1 MPGAPDSS
9 GPSFTSEGPGEPP
22 AFSVR
27 SMLAALRPQQL
38 AAGRPQCDATL
49 SVYPGFELLTAMV
62 VNQTD
67 AICPIGVENRQFLPE
82 FFLLQSFLSHPCR
95 VPHRQGARPL
105 GSGNARPHF
114 YVIPVLWRALSLLCQ
129 TPSVRRRRAAR
140 AAGCPLA
147 RTAAAL
153 VSSLVNSSLFRFDAE
168 HHILLHTSTA
178 ARVDLWGWDALA
190 NALSDPR
197 VIALHFEGRG
207 GDARAQAYRPSS
219 RTIPVPYFVEPQ
231 LGVTRELRQWAG
243 RASLQLATA
252 QTGSGAR
259 VFLRSSAA
267 KGAAQRTELVAAFAG
282 QQDADVAAT
291 HGVARFDRKTA
302 EEMRATFLATT
313 VAMGRSTFCLVPSGI
328 TATTRR
334 LYEALSA
341 GCVPVLLSAR
351 FTLPFSRVLNWSAAL
366 INASAVPTSTLPAL
380 LRGISQGEIARLRRA
395 GAALS
400 RHVSYTDGD
409 AAELTWNEIV
419 RLGYPNAA
427 HKRVERQQRRLLPPP
442 LLDATRRHG
451 TLVLTVCASSA
462 GYRINQKRQTLPRD
476 CARWLRSLRA
486 HYSGAAAIAM
496 GGTPD
501 ARLKLAAS
509 ADLEADGQRRTWLL
523 PKLESRL
530 PTSPPAATEPA
541 ATLRGNQLRLV
552 WYATILSELH
562 EADPAASVLAV
573 DARDLLFQANPM
585 TALRAAAPAPCR
597 LRLVADCTCAARNDS
612 YFSLWG
618 TRCLPPPLLAALG
631 DDPPIN
637 GGVVFGAAGAMR
649 ALYAK
654 AAVLATSASDEAQY
668 VVSAARA
675 PLSPRQCVAGGRE
688 QHLITGAAYALAQ
701 LHPRDVCTLPNAL
714 ERQTAAFNLGVNNRV
729 STLRLNEATGR
740 LESPG
745 GRAIAIVHQ
754 YDRRAAVKAFLRRHH
769 VEA

>member
-1 MPGAPDSS
+1 M
-9 GPSFTSEGPGEPP
+9 
-22 AFSVR
+22 
-27 SMLAALRPQQL
+27 
-38 AAGRPQCDATL
+38 
-49 SVYPGFELLTAMV
+49 
-62 VNQTD
+62 
-67 AICPIGVENRQFLPE
+67 
-82 FFLLQSFLSHPCR
+82 
-95 VPHRQGARPL
+95 
-105 GSGNARPHF
+105 
-114 YVIPVLWRALSLLCQ
+114 
-129 TPSVRRRRAAR
+129 RRRRSASAV
-140 AAGCPLA
+140 GCPLA

-178 ARVDLWGWDALA
+178 ARVDLWGWGALA

-231 LGVTRELRQWAG
+231 LGVTRELQQWAG

-259 VFLRSSAA
+259 VFLRSSAG
-267 KGAAQRTELVAAFAG
+267 KGAVQRKELVGAFAG

-291 HGVARFDRKTA
+291 HGVARFDRKTVEA
-302 EEMRATFLATT
+302 MRATFLATT
-313 VAMGRSTFCLVPSGI
+313 AALRGSTFCLVPSGI

-334 LYEALSA
+334 LYEALAA

-366 INASAVPTSTLPAL
+366 INASAEPASSLPAL
-380 LRGISQGEIARLRRA
+380 LRAISQGEVARLRRA
-395 GAALS
+395 GAELS

-409 AAELTWNEIV
+409 ATDLTWNEIV
-419 RLGYPNAA
+419 RLGDAA
-427 HKRVERQQRRLLPPP
+427 YKRTEQQQRRLLPLP
-442 LLDATRRHG
+442 LVQATRRHG

-462 GYRINQKRQTLPRD
+462 GYRVNQKRQTLPRD
-476 CARWLRSLRA
+476 CVRWLRSLRA

-501 ARLKLAAS
+501 AQFKLAAA
-509 ADLEADGQRRTWLL
+509 ADLEDGQRRTWLL
-523 PKLESRL
+523 SKLETRL
-530 PTSPPAATEPA
+530 PASPPAATEPA

-552 WYATILSELH
+552 WYAAILSELH

-573 DARDLLFQANPM
+573 DARDLLFQANPIA
-585 TALRAAAPAPCR
+585 ALLAAAPAPCR

-618 TRCLPPPLLAALG
+618 TRCLPPPLLVALG

-654 AAVLATSASDEAQY
+654 AAVLATTASDEAQY
-668 VVSAARA
+668 VVAAARA
-675 PLSPRQCVAGGRE
+675 PLSPPQCVAGGRE

-701 LHPRDVCTLPNAL
+701 LHPRDICTLPNAL

-729 STLRLNEATGR
+729 STLRLNEVTGR

-754 YDRRAAVKAFLRRHH
+754 YDRRAAVKAFFRRHH
-769 VEA
+769 VEV